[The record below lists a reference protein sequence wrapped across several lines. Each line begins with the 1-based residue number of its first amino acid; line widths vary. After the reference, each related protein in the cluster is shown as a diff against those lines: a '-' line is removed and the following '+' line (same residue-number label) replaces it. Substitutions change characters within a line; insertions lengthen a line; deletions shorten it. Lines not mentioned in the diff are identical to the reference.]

1 MRWWRPMLRG
11 RFFRQ
16 VAVLTGGTAV
26 GQLILVA
33 ATPLL
38 TRLYSPTDMGV
49 FGLFYSFL
57 GVASV
62 AVCWRLEWGV
72 ASAAGH
78 REAARLLLICLILC
92 VPMSAVLAA
101 ALALMIAGDVLSFGL
116 LPAWSAPLAALA
128 LAATGVFSALRY
140 WHVRE
145 QAFRAVSVATVW
157 QAAGRAATSIALGLA
172 GAGSAGLMAGE
183 LAGRVLGVGGLWRRA
198 RAALREQ
205 PAAGAGVRLTQQLGR
220 VWRYPL
226 VVLPSSLIDAT
237 AAALPV
243 PVIAYLFGAPAAGLF
258 ALVWRVASI
267 PGALIASSVGDVFHA
282 HAVEA
287 RQAGGFALRRLLLRT
302 LGRLALLATGVY
314 LPLCLLSPWAFGL
327 VFGPEWAGAGQ
338 LMLLLFT
345 MWWTATVVS
354 PVSRLLI
361 VIERPGLKLVFD
373 LIYLAA
379 PILALFGVSQ
389 YGLDAAVL
397 AYGLA
402 ASGAYVV
409 FGLLLAFVAGRESR
423 HGPTSTPPPDPPR

>member
-1 MRWWRPMLRG
+1 M
-11 RFFRQ
+11 
-16 VAVLTGGTAV
+16 LTGGTAM

-38 TRLYSPTDMGV
+38 TRLYSPTDMGI

-72 ASAAGH
+72 ASAVGH
-78 REAARLLLICLILC
+78 REAAKLLLICLILC

-101 ALALMIAGDVLSFGL
+101 ALAVLIAADVLGFGL
-116 LPAWSAPLAALA
+116 LPAWSSPLAGLA
-128 LAATGVFSALRY
+128 LAATGVFVALRY

-145 QAFRAVSVATVW
+145 QAFRAVSLATVW
-157 QAAGRAATSIALGLA
+157 QAAGRVGTSVALGLMA
-172 GAGSAGLMAGE
+172 AGSAGLMAGE
-183 LAGRVLGVGGLWRRA
+183 LAGRVLGIGGLWRRS
-198 RAALREQ
+198 RAAIREQ
-205 PAAGAGVRLTQQLGR
+205 LAAGAGLHLMQPLWRA
-220 VWRYPL
+220 WRYPL
-226 VVLPSSLIDAT
+226 VVLPSSLIDAS
-237 AAALPV
+237 AAAMPV

-287 RQAGGFALRRLLLRT
+287 RQAGGSALRRLLVRT
-302 LGRLALLATGVY
+302 MGRLALLATGVY
-314 LPLCLLSPWAFGL
+314 VPLCLLSPWAFGL
-327 VFGPEWAGAGQ
+327 VFGPEWADAGQ

-345 MWWTATVVS
+345 LWWSATVVS

-373 LIYLAA
+373 VVYLVG

-389 YGLDAAVL
+389 HGLEAAVL

-402 ASGAYVV
+402 ASGAYAVY
-409 FGLLLAFVAGRESR
+409 GLLLAYVADHESWHAPVAAASR
-423 HGPTSTPPPDPPR
+423 DAPR

>member
-1 MRWWRPMLRG
+1 MRWRGSILPG

-26 GQLILVA
+26 GQLLLVA
-33 ATPLL
+33 ATPLF
-38 TRLYSPTDMGV
+38 TRLYSPTDMGI

-78 REAARLLLICLILC
+78 LEAARLLLICLILC
-92 VPMSAVLAA
+92 LPMSAMLAA
-101 ALALMIAGDVLSFGL
+101 LLAALIAGDVLSFGL
-116 LPAWSAPLAALA
+116 LPAWSSPLAALA
-128 LAATGVFSALRY
+128 LAATGVFVALRY
-140 WHVRE
+140 WLVRE
-145 QAFRAVSVATVW
+145 HAFRSVSLATVW
-157 QAAGRAATSIALGLA
+157 QAAGRAGTSIALGLLA
-172 GAGSAGLMAGE
+172 AGSFGLMAGE
-183 LAGRVLGVGGLWRRA
+183 LAGRVLGIGGMWRQVRP
-198 RAALREQ
+198 ALREQ
-205 PAAGAGVRLTQQLGR
+205 RAAGAGTGLTQQLKR
-220 VWRYPL
+220 AWRYPL
-226 VVLPSSLIDAT
+226 VVLPSSVIDAT

-287 RQAGGFALRRLLLRT
+287 RQAGGSALRRLLFRT
-302 LGRLALLATGVY
+302 LGRLALLATAVY
-314 LPLCLLSPWAFGL
+314 VPICLLSPWAFGF
-327 VFGPEWAGAGQ
+327 VFGPEWVEAGQ

-345 MWWTATVVS
+345 MWWSATIVS

-361 VIERPGLKLVFD
+361 VIDRPSLKLVFD
-373 LIYLAA
+373 LVYLAA
-379 PILALFGVSQ
+379 PMLALFGVSRH
-389 YGLDAAVL
+389 GLEAAVL

-402 ASGAYVV
+402 ASGAYAVY
-409 FGLLLAFVAGRESR
+409 GLLLVYVAG
-423 HGPTSTPPPDPPR
+423 HGGLHAPVSTPAPDAPR

>member
-1 MRWWRPMLRG
+1 MLQG

-38 TRLYSPTDMGV
+38 TRLYSPTDMGI

-72 ASAAGH
+72 ASAAGR

-92 VPMSAVLAA
+92 VPMSALLATALAA
-101 ALALMIAGDVLSFGL
+101 LIAGDVLGFGL
-116 LPAWSAPLAALA
+116 LPVWSSPLAALA
-128 LAATGVFSALRY
+128 LAATGAFVALRY

-145 QAFRAVSVATVW
+145 QGFRAVSLATVW
-157 QAAGRAATSIALGLA
+157 QAAGRVGTSIALGLA
-172 GAGSAGLMAGE
+172 AAGSAGLMAGE
-183 LAGRVLGVGGLWRRA
+183 LAGRVLGIGGLWRRA
-198 RAALREQ
+198 RTVLREQ
-205 PAAGAGVRLTQQLGR
+205 LAAGAGAGLAQQLRLG
-220 VWRYPL
+220 WRYPL
-226 VVLPSSLIDAT
+226 VVLPSSLIDAS

-287 RQAGGFALRRLLLRT
+287 RQAGASALRRLLLRT
-302 LGRLALLATGVY
+302 LGRLALLATVVY
-314 LPLCLLSPWAFGL
+314 LPLCLLSPWAFGF
-327 VFGPEWAGAGQ
+327 VFGPEWADAGR

-345 MWWTATVVS
+345 MWWSATVVS

-373 LIYLAA
+373 LVYLAA
-379 PILALFGVSQ
+379 PILALFGFSR
-389 YGLDAAVL
+389 YGLEGAVL

-409 FGLLLAFVAGRESR
+409 YGLLLAYVADHGRPAPVAT
-423 HGPTSTPPPDPPR
+423 PTPDAPR